1 VDVEAVTIDAFGT
14 LVELRDPVPALGA
27 ALRVRGVERDPEIV
41 RQAFESEVAYY
52 LARAQ
57 EGRDAESIAALRC
70 ACTRVFL
77 AAAGADTLDARE
89 FPFVASLEFAVLPG
103 AREACDD
110 LLQAKLALA
119 VVSNWDIGLT
129 EVLRGLDLDF
139 PVISSAQ
146 AGAAKPDPRLFQLA
160 LQQINTSPDR
170 AVHVGDSPDDEE
182 GARRAG
188 MRFEPAPLADAVRR
202 ILG

>member
-1 VDVEAVTIDAFGT
+1 
-14 LVELRDPVPALGA
+14 
-27 ALRVRGVERDPEIV
+27 
-41 RQAFESEVAYY
+41 
-52 LARAQ
+52 
-57 EGRDAESIAALRC
+57 
-70 ACTRVFL
+70 
-77 AAAGADTLDARE
+77 
-89 FPFVASLEFAVLPG
+89 
-103 AREACDD
+103 

-139 PVISSAQ
+139 PVVSSAQ